1 MGARSRIVLL
11 VVVLLVSGFMG
22 LMVAMAF
29 APGDQQSGQLVK
41 RVRNGVTETGRLET
55 VTSNGVVKRVIRW
68 RTRMGELQTQT
79 IEGPTRLVRVN
90 GQPIYVPGP
99 SHTSTV
105 FGTTTLPGGTVV
117 VTGPGVTSVETLPG
131 ETVHDTVTETVT
143 ETVHETDTVTQT
155 VTETVHVDPQRS
167 QSGGGACS
175 APPYRRD
182 LADCLQRRPCHPPGA
197 TLAARRRL

>member
-131 ETVHDTVTETVT
+131 ETVHDTVTETLPAETVT

-155 VTETVHVDPQRS
+155 VTETVDNTVTQVETVTETVTVP
-167 QSGGGACS
+167 
-175 APPYRRD
+175 AP
-182 LADCLQRRPCHPPGA
+182 
-197 TLAARRRL
+197 